1 MGEGVTDMVD
11 PRTIFEVDGDESFT
25 RLALTIFRY
34 QAVHCGPYREYLQL
48 LGVDPSGIHSLE
60 EIPFLPVELFK
71 TCRIYAAES
80 EPEQIFTS
88 SSTSGQEPSKHY
100 VASLALYE
108 EAFTR
113 AFEHFYGP
121 AEQVALFA
129 LLPSYL
135 EREGSSLIYMA
146 DRLIAR
152 GGGGFYLHDHEK
164 LLQDLAS
171 CHKKKILLGVS
182 YALWDLAEQ
191 HPGPLRDTIVM
202 ETGGMKGKRRELPR
216 EEFHD
221 LLQKAFGVSS
231 IHSEYGMAELMS
243 QAYSSGQGLFYAPS
257 WMRVLIRDLND
268 PFEILPPGR
277 TGGVNLIDLAN
288 LYSCSFL
295 QTADL
300 GVTRPDEGFRILG
313 RISGSEIRGCNL
325 LVQ

>member
-1 MGEGVTDMVD
+1 MGENRNRMVD
-11 PRTIFEVDGDESFT
+11 PQTIFALKNEADFERVTLEV
-25 RLALTIFRY
+25 FRY
-34 QAVHCGPYREYLQL
+34 QARCCGPYREYLNL
-48 LGVDPSGIHSLE
+48 LGVDPDEVTRLE

-71 TCRIYAAES
+71 TQRIYAAEE

-88 SSTSGQEPSKHY
+88 SSTSGQQPSKHY

-113 AFEHFYGP
+113 AFERFYGP
-121 AEQVALFA
+121 AEEVALFA

-164 LLQDLAS
+164 LLKDLAA
-171 CHKKKILLGVS
+171 CRKKKILLGVS

-191 HPGPLRDTIVM
+191 HPGPLTDTIVM
-202 ETGGMKGKRRELPR
+202 ETGGMKGRRQELPR
-216 EEFHD
+216 EEFHA
-221 LLQKAFGVSS
+221 LLQRAFEVPS

-243 QAYSSGQGLFYAPS
+243 QAYSAGEGLFYTPD
-257 WMRVLIRDLND
+257 WMRIVIRDLND
-268 PFEILPPGR
+268 PFEQLPVGR
-277 TGGVNLIDLAN
+277 TGGVNIIDLAN

-295 QTADL
+295 QTADM
-300 GVTRPDEGFRILG
+300 GVLQRDGGFRILG

>member
-1 MGEGVTDMVD
+1 MWRNDRLCQRPAFAAVSEQRNHDASCECQAVSLKIPRSERRRVRGTYAGDSAGAHLATTRVAEDIPLPRTALVEPVLDETSGVD
-11 PRTIFEVDGDESFT
+11 PD
-25 RLALTIFRY
+25 ALGIR
-34 QAVHCGPYREYLQL
+34 VPYYASGVPVSPTHV
-48 LGVDPSGIHSLE
+48 GVDPSGIHSLE

-164 LLQDLAS
+164 LRTEYTFRS
-171 CHKKKILLGVS
+171 I
-182 YALWDLAEQ
+182 
-191 HPGPLRDTIVM
+191 
-202 ETGGMKGKRRELPR
+202 
-216 EEFHD
+216 
-221 LLQKAFGVSS
+221 FGRKT
-231 IHSEYGMAELMS
+231 H
-243 QAYSSGQGLFYAPS
+243 
-257 WMRVLIRDLND
+257 
-268 PFEILPPGR
+268 
-277 TGGVNLIDLAN
+277 
-288 LYSCSFL
+288 
-295 QTADL
+295 
-300 GVTRPDEGFRILG
+300 
-313 RISGSEIRGCNL
+313 
-325 LVQ
+325 

>member
-1 MGEGVTDMVD
+1 MKNEPMEVNSQ
-11 PRTIFEVDGDESFT
+11 TIFAIQSEAEFERVALEV
-25 RLALTIFRY
+25 FRY
-34 QAVHCGPYREYLQL
+34 QARCCEPYGAYLRL
-48 LGVDPSGIHSLE
+48 LGVDPAEVTTLR

-71 TCRIYAAES
+71 IQRIYAAQG

-88 SSTSGQEPSKHY
+88 SSTSGQQPSKHY

-113 AFEHFYGP
+113 AFEQFYGP
-121 AEQVALFA
+121 AEEVALFA

-146 DRLIAR
+146 DRLMAR
-152 GGGGFYLHDHEK
+152 GGGGFYLHDQEK
-164 LLQDLAS
+164 LLRDLAA
-171 CHKKKILLGVS
+171 CRKKKILLGVS

-191 HPGPLRDTIVM
+191 HPGPLTDTIVM
-202 ETGGMKGKRRELPR
+202 ETGGMKGRRQELPR
-216 EEFHD
+216 EEFHA
-221 LLQKAFGVSS
+221 LLKRAFEVPS

-243 QAYSSGQGLFYAPS
+243 QAYSAGEGVFYTPP
-257 WMRVLIRDLND
+257 WMRIVIRDLND
-268 PFEILPPGR
+268 PFETLSVGR
-277 TGGVNLIDLAN
+277 TGGVNIIDLAN

-300 GVTRPDEGFRILG
+300 GVRQADGGFRILG

-325 LVQ
+325 LVQS